1 MSNLVLPPDGDF
13 SPKKPENEKVGAF
26 GKFMDCVVS
35 AQPTSV
41 AAYVNKLRTQNPGI
55 TDDALAKKIVHR
67 KAFKN
72 GWVGAATGV
81 GGILVL
87 PVTIP
92 ADLVASWRIQA
103 FMCMSVA
110 YVYGHTAETTDLKT
124 DIYLIMAGD
133 TAKQALKRLGIE
145 VGKTVT
151 RKAVEKYITRE
162 VMVKIWKVIGQR
174 IITKA
179 GQKSLTSFTRMVP
192 LIGAPIGFGF
202 DWFSTRAVG
211 HCAMEY
217 YSGRA

>member
-13 SPKKPENEKVGAF
+13 SPKKPEDEKVGAF
-26 GKFMDCVVS
+26 GKFMDWVVS
-35 AQPTSV
+35 AQPTRV
-41 AAYVNKLRTQNPGI
+41 AAYVNKLRSQNPGI
-55 TDDALAKKIVHR
+55 ADDALARKIVHR

-72 GWVGAATGV
+72 GLVGTATGV
-81 GGILVL
+81 GGILTL

-92 ADLVASWRIQA
+92 ADLVASWKIQA
-103 FMCMSVA
+103 FLCLSVA
-110 YVYGHTAETTDLKT
+110 YTCGHTAETTDLKT

-133 TAKQALKRLGIE
+133 SAKEALKRLGIE

-162 VMVKIWKVIGQR
+162 VMVKMWSVIGRQ
-174 IITKA
+174 IITK
-179 GQKSLTSFTRMVP
+179 GGLKSPTSFTRLVP

-202 DWFSTRAVG
+202 DWFATRAVG
-211 HCAMEY
+211 HCAIKC

>member
-13 SPKKPENEKVGAF
+13 SPKKPEDEKVGAL
-26 GKFMDCVVS
+26 GRFMDWVLTT
-35 AQPTSV
+35 QPASV
-41 AAYVNKLRTQNPGI
+41 RAYVDKLRTQNLGI
-55 TDDALAKKIVHR
+55 TDDALAEKIVRR
-67 KAFKN
+67 KALKN
-72 GWVGAATGV
+72 GLVGAATGV

-92 ADLVASWRIQA
+92 ADLLASWRIQA

-110 YVYGHTAETTDLKT
+110 YTYGHTAQTTDLKT

-133 TAKQALKRLGIE
+133 SAKEALKRLGIE

-162 VMVKIWKVIGQR
+162 FMVKIWKVIGQR

-202 DWFSTRAVG
+202 DWFATRAVG
-211 HCAMEY
+211 HCAIEY
-217 YSGRA
+217 YSGRG